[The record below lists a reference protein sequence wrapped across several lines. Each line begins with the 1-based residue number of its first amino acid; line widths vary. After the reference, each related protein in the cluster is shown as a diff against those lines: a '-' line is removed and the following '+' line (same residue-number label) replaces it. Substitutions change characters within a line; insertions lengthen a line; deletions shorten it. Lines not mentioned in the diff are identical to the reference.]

1 MTGRGF
7 FFKLFINEKLIK
19 DQILEKSKISDSSD
33 DGGTKV
39 NVTPKLP
46 DGGFNDNSAS

>member
-1 MTGRGF
+1 M
-7 FFKLFINEKLIK
+7 K
-19 DQILEKSKISDSSD
+19 DQILEKSKISDSSN

-46 DGGFNDNSAS
+46 DGGFNENSAS